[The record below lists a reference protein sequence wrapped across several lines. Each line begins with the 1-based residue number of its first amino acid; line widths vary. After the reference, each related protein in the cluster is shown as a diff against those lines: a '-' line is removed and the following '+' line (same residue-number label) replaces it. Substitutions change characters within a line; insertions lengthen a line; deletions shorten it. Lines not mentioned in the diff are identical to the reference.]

1 MGFGL
6 AGIQI
11 ILQIDKDVFMTGY
24 WVAALIFLTG
34 VLLVNMLY
42 NIQLMRFAGENG
54 VAAYGTIMYAN
65 FFL

>member
-6 AGIQI
+6 TAIQV

-42 NIQLMRFAGENG
+42 NIS
-54 VAAYGTIMYAN
+54 
-65 FFL
+65 